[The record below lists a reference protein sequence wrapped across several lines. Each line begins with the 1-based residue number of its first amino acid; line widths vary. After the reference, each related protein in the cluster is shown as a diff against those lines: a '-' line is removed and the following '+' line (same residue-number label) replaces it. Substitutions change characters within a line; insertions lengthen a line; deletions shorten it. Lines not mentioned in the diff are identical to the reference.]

1 MSLQEKLDQLKAQAK
16 TRIPPEA
23 RAVMER
29 AVEDVRR
36 SGIMARVPKVGDRAP
51 GFTLPDS
58 AGEPVSLSSL
68 LARGPVVLS
77 VYRGRW

>member
-16 TRIPPEA
+16 TWIPPEA

-36 SGIMARVPKVGDRAP
+36 SGIDFSSWKRLAGLSAP
-51 GFTLPDS
+51 ATISRPR
-58 AGEPVSLSSL
+58 E
-68 LARGPVVLS
+68 
-77 VYRGRW
+77 